1 MSSERM
7 SHLLR
12 RRIPEVAPAR
22 RERSFCPLVH
32 PGLHSVQRSSGLSA
46 PINVCTER
54 IDQKTNDFGRM
65 LDQRAIGCAQT
76 KAADRLGRPATQP
89 NLSFVR
95 RTRTAQ
101 ARTLVRTTPL
111 MECRRD
117 LSPLLPLSAAYPG
130 YFSSP
135 I

>member
-1 MSSERM
+1 VSVERM
-7 SHLLR
+7 SHVLPGT
-12 RRIPEVAPAR
+12 IPEVAPAR
-22 RERSFCPLVH
+22 RERSYCPVVH
-32 PGLHSVQRSSGLSA
+32 HGLRSVQRSSGLSA
-46 PINVCTER
+46 LDSVCSER
-54 IDQKTNDFGRM
+54 IDEKRNDFGRR

-111 MECRRD
+111 MEYRRD